1 VGSGIEQL
9 ISLRRADSAAK
20 VTRVLA
26 ALDAMICSGD
36 PPHIAALA
44 RRAGVSRRFVYD
56 HPEIKAEVERRSAE
70 VADRHSGALMAS
82 ARVSAA
88 SLRADLENSKATNHR
103 LQSELA
109 ALRRRLGKALGQEV
123 LSDLSDGRV
132 DATDP
137 KIAAHIEQIEQTL
150 FETREE
156 LARRCDEL
164 EAARQINR
172 ELMARLN
179 HEPK

>member
-1 VGSGIEQL
+1 VGNGIEQL
-9 ISLRRADSAAK
+9 IGLRRADSAAK
-20 VTRVLA
+20 ATRVLT

-82 ARVSAA
+82 ARVTAA

-103 LQSELA
+103 LQLELA
-109 ALRRRLGKALGQEV
+109 ALRRRLGEALGQEV
-123 LSDLSDGRV
+123 LTDLTGGC
-132 DATDP
+132 AGNTDP
-137 KIAAHIEQIEQTL
+137 RLAAHIEQMEQTL
-150 FETREE
+150 FETRED

-172 ELMARLN
+172 ELMARFN
-179 HEPK
+179 RERK